1 MFWFSILQICQKFR
15 YCSRLHKKVELT
27 CDATHPNKKNWRFM
41 SAVFLLPPS
50 GQKNPKSVIAPL
62 KAWAHPQK
70 CQGICPYCTRLQS
83 EAIFR
88 HNRWQVE
95 QEDKISP
102 LLSCHKIEGNIF
114 TRAGSVID
122 NKYVRKPRDLHQQ
135 LQHLFQ
141 LHTTRVTCNATL
153 ISSSYGCTQR
163 DKTRHK
169 KTTSPPDIIRC
180 SIIRSWSGIKE
191 WQDDASG
198 CFGCIIAPF
207 EKNNLFVCE
216 SDILLIC
223 WLTSTFDIWL
233 VNSPQCDSSDGL
245 FRRLPG
251 NQAVGGA
258 YRDKKVEDGEAKP
271 TFNYHFRYVLR
282 RTFASTGSCSLD
294 EDV

>member
-50 GQKNPKSVIAPL
+50 GQKTPKSVIAPL

-169 KTTSPPDIIRC
+169 KNNFPSRYNSLLDNKILIRHKRVTRRRFGTFWMHNC
-180 SIIRSWSGIKE
+180 SFWKKQSVCLWIRYSF
-191 WQDDASG
+191 D
-198 CFGCIIAPF
+198 
-207 EKNNLFVCE
+207 
-216 SDILLIC
+216 LLTHINIRHLTC
-223 WLTSTFDIWL
+223 KQPTVWLI
-233 VNSPQCDSSDGL
+233 
-245 FRRLPG
+245 RRLIQEVAGQPG
-251 NQAVGGA
+251 RRGGLQGQ
-258 YRDKKVEDGEAKP
+258 KGW
-271 TFNYHFRYVLR
+271 R
-282 RTFASTGSCSLD
+282 RRS
-294 EDV
+294 